1 MIGGRRGVVLAQ
13 RVVSGGGGSTGGHGS
28 QREACLAYLPDFTA
42 TVYTPA
48 ADSGQLVGGGVT
60 RVAGACGRGGEPVS
74 GGLDRGADPVG
85 FVGVFFPVLLQ
96 LIQSGLVLGLG
107 ALFGGVFVDVVVL
120 KFGAFQRVTQ
130 AELVDRHDV
139 GDLVLA

>member
-1 MIGGRRGVVLAQ
+1 MVIGGRRGVVLAQ
-13 RVVSGGGGSTGGHGS
+13 RVVSGGGSSTGGHGS

-74 GGLDRGADPVG
+74 GSGRSSASLRPNSSIGTMLVISFSLSSAPRPPRVRIARCCVKTLPV
-85 FVGVFFPVLLQ
+85 FRSTPRP
-96 LIQSGLVLGLG
+96 
-107 ALFGGVFVDVVVL
+107 DVT
-120 KFGAFQRVTQ
+120 KT
-130 AELVDRHDV
+130 
-139 GDLVLA
+139 